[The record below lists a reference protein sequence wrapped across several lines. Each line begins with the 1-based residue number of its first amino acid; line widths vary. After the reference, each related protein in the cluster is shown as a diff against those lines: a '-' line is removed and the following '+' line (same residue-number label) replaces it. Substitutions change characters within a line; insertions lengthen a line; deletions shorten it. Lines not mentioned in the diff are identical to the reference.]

1 MILGLGLL
9 LWGVS
14 ANAVPSAAPPRIA
27 RPTPAPLNIPPNVPP
42 LPPAQIDNTL
52 AIGGSDVKAR
62 EVDTRLSVDVDVNGS
77 GPYHFLV
84 DSGAD
89 TSAVGLRI
97 ASNLQLPLGTPVI
110 LNGTTGRDVVDRVR
124 VANLTLGPTVIHNL
138 EVPALREIDLG
149 GDGLIGIDALVEQ
162 RLMMDFEK
170 RIIKVEDART
180 PIEVLPGDIV
190 ITARRRRG
198 QLILTHVRAGGIEL
212 DAIIDT
218 GSEVTIGNSAL
229 RDKLLRKNPNQF
241 WTVPATGVTGQTV
254 NLQMARVAELELG
267 PVTLND
273 VPVAFAD
280 VPPFKLFGLSDQ
292 PALLLGTDLLATFR
306 RVSLDFLSRKVRFQL
321 RRCVDDGV
329 VISTAPVDM
338 FSRVAAN
345 QAEAC
350 LRGNR

>member
-1 MILGLGLL
+1 
-9 LWGVS
+9 
-14 ANAVPSAAPPRIA
+14 
-27 RPTPAPLNIPPNVPP
+27 
-42 LPPAQIDNTL
+42 
-52 AIGGSDVKAR
+52 
-62 EVDTRLSVDVDVNGS
+62 
-77 GPYHFLV
+77 
-84 DSGAD
+84 
-89 TSAVGLRI
+89 
-97 ASNLQLPLGTPVI
+97 
-110 LNGTTGRDVVDRVR
+110 VR
-124 VANLTLGPTVIHNL
+124 VAALTVGPTTIHNL
-138 EVPALREIDLG
+138 EVPALREVDLG

-170 RIIKVEDART
+170 HIIKVEDART

-198 QLILTHVRAGGIEL
+198 QLILTHVRAGGVSL

-229 RDKLLRKNPNQF
+229 RDKLLRRGHEF
-241 WTVPATGVTGQTV
+241 WMVPATGVTGETV
-254 NLQMARVAELELG
+254 NLEISRVGELELG

-273 VPVAFAD
+273 VPIAFAD

-321 RRCVDDGV
+321 RRCVDEGV

-345 QAEAC
+345 QAAAC
-350 LRGNR
+350 LR